1 MEQTTKEWKMSVALG
16 NCVSN
21 WMANNDLKKEVSA
34 LTILWDKLE
43 GEDRFKYD
51 DYYLSTGRREYP
63 VCKSVEEGLA
73 MPVPEVPDLTQLQNN
88 LIESFPVDLWK

>member
-1 MEQTTKEWKMSVALG
+1 MSVALG

-43 GEDRFKYD
+43 GEDRKTVFKAMSLLASINVTIE
-51 DYYLSTGRREYP
+51 YLNSESGESTHTD
-63 VCKSVEEGLA
+63 K
-73 MPVPEVPDLTQLQNN
+73 
-88 LIESFPVDLWK
+88 